1 MLITMSITVE
11 EADEVEARRVAAA
24 LAAALAPTKPEP
36 KAAKPVAAEAKPE
49 PKAAKPVAAEAKSKA
64 AKPVAAEAK
73 SKAAKPVAAEAK
85 PESKAAKAEAKP
97 ESKAAKPEAKP
108 ESKAAGDDP
117 TEDELLDQAAL
128 HAVALMQAGLT
139 GSVREALTAVGARR
153 VSQIQG
159 VDNLQ
164 KFISLL
170 PEVPASEDA

>member
-11 EADEVEARRVAAA
+11 DAGEVEARRVAAA
-24 LAAALAPTKPEP
+24 LAAALAP
-36 KAAKPVAAEAKPE
+36 AEAKPE
-49 PKAAKPVAAEAKSKA
+49 PKAAKPAEA
-64 AKPVAAEAK
+64 
-73 SKAAKPVAAEAK
+73 
-85 PESKAAKAEAKP
+85 
-97 ESKAAKPEAKP
+97 
-108 ESKAAGDDP
+108 GDGP

-128 HAVALMQAGLT
+128 HAVALMQAGMA

-170 PEVPASEDA
+170 PEAPTSEDA

>member
-1 MLITMSITVE
+1 M
-11 EADEVEARRVAAA
+11 
-24 LAAALAPTKPEP
+24 
-36 KAAKPVAAEAKPE
+36 
-49 PKAAKPVAAEAKSKA
+49 
-64 AKPVAAEAK
+64 
-73 SKAAKPVAAEAK
+73 
-85 PESKAAKAEAKP
+85 
-97 ESKAAKPEAKP
+97 
-108 ESKAAGDDP
+108 AGDGP
-117 TEDELLDQAAL
+117 TEEELLDQAAL

>member
-36 KAAKPVAAEAKPE
+36 KPEAKPE
-49 PKAAKPVAAEAKSKA
+49 PKAAKPAAAEAE
-64 AKPVAAEAK
+64 V
-73 SKAAKPVAAEAK
+73 
-85 PESKAAKAEAKP
+85 
-97 ESKAAKPEAKP
+97 
-108 ESKAAGDDP
+108 AGDDP
-117 TEDELLDQAAL
+117 TEEELLDQAAL
-128 HAVALMQAGLT
+128 HAVALMQAGMT
-139 GSVREALTAVGARR
+139 GSVREALAAVGARR

>member
-24 LAAALAPTKPEP
+24 LAAALAPTKPEA
-36 KAAKPVAAEAKPE
+36 KAAALAPTKPE
-49 PKAAKPVAAEAKSKA
+49 
-64 AKPVAAEAK
+64 
-73 SKAAKPVAAEAK
+73 
-85 PESKAAKAEAKP
+85 AKAEA
-97 ESKAAKPEAKP
+97 
-108 ESKAAGDDP
+108 GDGP
-117 TEDELLDQAAL
+117 TEEELLDQAAL
-128 HAVALMQAGLT
+128 HAVALMQAGMT

-153 VSQIQG
+153 VSQIKG

>member
-1 MLITMSITVE
+1 MLITIAITIADAT
-11 EADEVEARRVAAA
+11 EAEAQRVAAT
-24 LAAALAPTKPEP
+24 LASVLAPAKVEPEA
-36 KAAKPVAAEAKPE
+36 KAAKPAEAKPE
-49 PKAAKPVAAEAKSKA
+49 PKAAKPAEA
-64 AKPVAAEAK
+64 
-73 SKAAKPVAAEAK
+73 
-85 PESKAAKAEAKP
+85 
-97 ESKAAKPEAKP
+97 
-108 ESKAAGDDP
+108 GDGP

-128 HAVALMQAGLT
+128 HAVALMQAGMT

>member
-11 EADEVEARRVAAA
+11 EANEVEARRVAAA
-24 LAAALAPTKPEP
+24 LAAALAP
-36 KAAKPVAAEAKPE
+36 AKPEAKPE
-49 PKAAKPVAAEAKSKA
+49 PKAAKP
-64 AKPVAAEAK
+64 
-73 SKAAKPVAAEAK
+73 EAK
-85 PESKAAKAEAKP
+85 PEPKAAKA
-97 ESKAAKPEAKP
+97 
-108 ESKAAGDDP
+108 GDGP

-159 VDNLQ
+159 VDALQ

-170 PEVPASEDA
+170 PEAPTSGDA

>member
-1 MLITMSITVE
+1 MLITMAITIA
-11 EADEVEARRVAAA
+11 EATEAEAQRVAAT
-24 LAAALAPTKPEP
+24 LASVLAP
-36 KAAKPVAAEAKPE
+36 AKVE
-49 PKAAKPVAAEAKSKA
+49 
-64 AKPVAAEAK
+64 
-73 SKAAKPVAAEAK
+73 
-85 PESKAAKAEAKP
+85 
-97 ESKAAKPEAKP
+97 PEAKP
-108 ESKAAGDDP
+108 EAEAPKAKPEVPASEAAKAAKAAKPAAAEAPKAEVAGDGP
-117 TEDELLDQAAL
+117 TEEQLLDQAAL

>member
-11 EADEVEARRVAAA
+11 DAGEVEARRVAAA
-24 LAAALAPTKPEP
+24 LAAALAP
-36 KAAKPVAAEAKPE
+36 AEAKPE
-49 PKAAKPVAAEAKSKA
+49 PKAAKP
-64 AKPVAAEAK
+64 
-73 SKAAKPVAAEAK
+73 AEAK
-85 PESKAAKAEAKP
+85 PEP
-97 ESKAAKPEAKP
+97 KAAKPAEV
-108 ESKAAGDDP
+108 AGDGP
-117 TEDELLDQAAL
+117 TEEELLDQAAL
-128 HAVALMQAGLT
+128 HAVALMQAGMT

>member
-11 EADEVEARRVAAA
+11 EANEVEARRVAAA
-24 LAAALAPTKPEP
+24 LAAALAP
-36 KAAKPVAAEAKPE
+36 AKPEAKPE
-49 PKAAKPVAAEAKSKA
+49 PKAAKP
-64 AKPVAAEAK
+64 
-73 SKAAKPVAAEAK
+73 EAK
-85 PESKAAKAEAKP
+85 PEP
-97 ESKAAKPEAKP
+97 KAAKPEAKP
-108 ESKAAGDDP
+108 EPKAAKPEAKPEPKAAKAGDGP

-159 VDNLQ
+159 VDALQ

-170 PEVPASEDA
+170 PEAPTSGDA

>member
-24 LAAALAPTKPEP
+24 LAAALAPVEAKPEAP
-36 KAAKPVAAEAKPE
+36 KAAKPAEAKPEAPKAAKPAEAKPKAAEAKP
-49 PKAAKPVAAEAKSKA
+49 K
-64 AKPVAAEAK
+64 
-73 SKAAKPVAAEAK
+73 AAEAK
-85 PESKAAKAEAKP
+85 PKAAEAKP
-97 ESKAAKPEAKP
+97 KAAEAKP
-108 ESKAAGDDP
+108 KAAEPETKPDVSGDGP
-117 TEDELLDQAAL
+117 TEEELLDQAAL

>member
-11 EADEVEARRVAAA
+11 DAGEVEARRVAAA
-24 LAAALAPTKPEP
+24 LAAALAPAEAKPKAAEAKPKAAKPETKPEP
-36 KAAKPVAAEAKPE
+36 KPAE
-49 PKAAKPVAAEAKSKA
+49 
-64 AKPVAAEAK
+64 
-73 SKAAKPVAAEAK
+73 
-85 PESKAAKAEAKP
+85 
-97 ESKAAKPEAKP
+97 
-108 ESKAAGDDP
+108 AAGDGP
-117 TEDELLDQAAL
+117 TEEELLDQAAL

-159 VDNLQ
+159 VEALQ